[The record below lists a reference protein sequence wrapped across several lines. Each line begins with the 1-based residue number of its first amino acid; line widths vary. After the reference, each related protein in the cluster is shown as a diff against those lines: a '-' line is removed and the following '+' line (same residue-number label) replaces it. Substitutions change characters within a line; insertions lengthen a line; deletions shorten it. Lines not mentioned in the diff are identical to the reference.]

1 MIKFGKEA
9 LICGQAEA
17 EGSKIMNKATFFTCS
32 THTCCRELET
42 YQSQRVPNDRI
53 PVFYAVLELRLVF

>member
-17 EGSKIMNKATFFTCS
+17 EGSKIMNKTTFFTCS
-32 THTCCRELET
+32 THA
-42 YQSQRVPNDRI
+42 P
-53 PVFYAVLELRLVF
+53 AVENWKPINHNVSLMITSLCFMPF